1 MSYPEGPPA
10 AKRMRDNAGA
20 IVAVSSPWTGTAKEQ
35 QPPQQPQ
42 QHRTSS
48 LPTPT
53 LQLTGHGGSVYA
65 LKYSP
70 SGAIL
75 CSTSFDMQCFL
86 WSHANEDEF
95 DETITS
101 YSNFNVLTGHK
112 NAVLDCAWLN
122 DETVVTCGADKT
134 VVLWDVLTGQRR
146 RRYADQHSK
155 IVNAVDCSMTAAG
168 QHHTIM
174 SVSDDGNCLVYDD
187 REKRPVMTLA
197 SPYPILAVAAGPT
210 DSHQV
215 FLAGID
221 PKVYCWDI
229 RRSEHAVYGMKG
241 HTDTVTS
248 LALHPDGTHVL
259 SNSMDKTLRTWD
271 IRPYVVGNKRHTA
284 TYTGHVHGTDRG
296 LLKCAWSADGNLVSA
311 GSSDHRV
318 HIWDVMTQQEL
329 YDLPGHTGCVNAV
342 TFHPKET
349 TVVASGSSDRQIFV
363 GELS

>member
-1 MSYPEGPPA
+1 
-10 AKRMRDNAGA
+10 
-20 IVAVSSPWTGTAKEQ
+20 
-35 QPPQQPQ
+35 
-42 QHRTSS
+42 
-48 LPTPT
+48 L
-53 LQLTGHGGSVYA
+53 
-65 LKYSP
+65 
-70 SGAIL
+70 
-75 CSTSFDMQCFL
+75 L

-95 DETITS
+95 DDSITS
-101 YSNFNVLTGHK
+101 YTNINVLTGHK

-134 VVLWDVLTGQRR
+134 VMLWDAMTGQRR
-146 RRYADQHSK
+146 RKYADQHSK
-155 IVNAVDCSMTAAG
+155 IVNAVDCGGTASAP
-168 QHHTIM
+168 HTM
-174 SVSDDGNCLVYDD
+174 VSVSDDGNCLVYDD

-197 SPYPILAVAAGPT
+197 SSYPILAVAMAASA
-210 DSHQV
+210 DHQV

-221 PKVYCWDI
+221 PKIYCWDM

-241 HTDTVTS
+241 HADTVTS

-271 IRPYVVGNKRHTA
+271 IRPFVPQKRHVA
-284 TYTGHVHGTDRG
+284 TYTGHAHGTDRG
-296 LLKCAWSADGNLVSA
+296 LLKCAWSADGSLVSA

-318 HIWDVMTQQEL
+318 HIWDVLTQQEL

-349 TVVASGSSDRQIFV
+349 SVVASGSSDQQIYV